1 MRFVT
6 TRAVQQPVSAG
17 AVGDREGLPLAG
29 VSLRTAMLEGLA
41 PDGGLYVPES
51 IDEWSP
57 GEIARLRN
65 RTLTEIGYRVLRPYT
80 RPELDATTFE
90 AVVVAALNFPI
101 PLVEVEPGIYALEL
115 FHGPTL
121 AFKDVGA
128 RTMARLMASLDSGD
142 QPLTVLA
149 ATSGDTG
156 SAVAHAFHAVPH
168 TRVVVLY
175 PEGRVSPTQEAQL
188 TMFNSE
194 NGNVRAYAVAGSF
207 DDCHRLTKEAF
218 ADVDLRKRV
227 RLTSANSVNMGR
239 LLPQMVYYFHAL
251 AQAAHKSSAKEIVI
265 CTPSG
270 NFGNLT
276 AGLFGKRAGL
286 PVARFVAATNANDVV
301 PAYLDTGVFEPRAS
315 VQTIANAMDVGNPS
329 NFERMRWLYGDDLNA
344 MRRDIVGS
352 RHSDDDVRATIKRVY
367 QERGYLMDPHSA
379 IAYLGLTRYLK
390 GLDARERP
398 SFAPDGATERIGI
411 FLATAHPAKFSE
423 IVEPILGHAIETPK
437 PLADALA
444 QPRHVLKINATFDAV
459 RRTLDS

>member
-6 TRAVQQPVSAG
+6 TRAVRQPVSAG
-17 AVGDREGLPLAG
+17 GYAEHDVHGPAG

-41 PDGGLYVPES
+41 PDGGLYVPEK
-51 IDEWSP
+51 IDIWSA
-57 GEIARLRN
+57 GELARLKN
-65 RTLTEIGYRVLRPYT
+65 RTLTEIAYRVLRPYT

-101 PLVEVEPGIYALEL
+101 PLVEVEPGLFALEL

-156 SAVAHAFHAVPH
+156 SAVAHAFHEVPH

-194 NGNVRAYAVAGSF
+194 NGNVRAYAVSGSF
-207 DDCHRLTKEAF
+207 DDCHRLTKDAF
-218 ADVDLRKRV
+218 ADADLRRRV

-239 LLPQMVYYFHAL
+239 LLPQMVYYFHAV
-251 AQAAHKSSAKEIVI
+251 AQAAHASAAKEIVV

-286 PVARFVAATNANDVV
+286 PIARFVAATNANDVV
-301 PAYLDTGVFEPRAS
+301 PAYLNTGLFEPRPS

-329 NFERMRWLYGDDLNA
+329 NFERMRWLYRDDIDA

-352 RHSDDDVRATIKRVY
+352 RHSDDEVRATIKQVY
-367 QERGYLMDPHSA
+367 EERGYLMDPHTA

-390 GLDARERP
+390 ARGR
-398 SFAPDGATERIGI
+398 DGRIGV

-423 IVEPILGHAIETPK
+423 IVEPILGHPVEMPA
-437 PLADALA
+437 PLAEALA

-459 RRTLDS
+459 RRTLDV